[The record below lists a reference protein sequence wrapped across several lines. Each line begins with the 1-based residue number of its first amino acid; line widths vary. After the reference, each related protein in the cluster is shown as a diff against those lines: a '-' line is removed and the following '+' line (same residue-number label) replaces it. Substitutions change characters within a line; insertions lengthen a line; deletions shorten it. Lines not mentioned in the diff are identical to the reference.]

1 VLKAACAVLLAGLV
15 VKSSYVLAIALMTV
29 PWTRRVK
36 NDYGKV
42 FVGFAIAIIGSVL
55 LLNGVVVFADLGIL
69 VLAFA
74 MYEMLT
80 RWWDHVQEIE
90 ATT

>member
-1 VLKAACAVLLAGLV
+1 
-15 VKSSYVLAIALMTV
+15 
-29 PWTRRVK
+29 
-36 NDYGKV
+36 
-42 FVGFAIAIIGSVL
+42 L

-80 RWWDHVQEIE
+80 RWWDHVREVDVQ
-90 ATT
+90 T